1 MADMIDYEKLLKMWR
16 EEKKKRQEVEGEL
29 SIIKATTV
37 DNSPEMRDAKKEIDR
52 LTEQVNNFE
61 IISKSH
67 KELNGQLR
75 KELDEKNKDFNA
87 LQKKLDDLKKS
98 VEGRLE
104 ELRNKGL
111 V

>member
-1 MADMIDYEKLLKMWR
+1 MADMIDYETLLKMWR

-29 SIIKATTV
+29 SIVKATTV
-37 DNSPEMRDAKKEIDR
+37 YNSPEMKDAKKEIDR
-52 LTEQVNNFE
+52 LTEQSDNFE
-61 IISKSH
+61 KISKSH

-98 VEGRLE
+98 VEGKLE
-104 ELRNKGL
+104 ELRKKGL

>member
-1 MADMIDYEKLLKMWR
+1 MWR

-29 SIIKATTV
+29 SIVKATTV
-37 DNSPEMRDAKKEIDR
+37 YNSPEMKDAKKEIDR
-52 LTEQVNNFE
+52 LTEQSDNFE
-61 IISKSH
+61 KISKSH
-67 KELNGQLR
+67 KELNVQLR

-98 VEGRLE
+98 VEGKLE
-104 ELRNKGL
+104 ELRKKGL